1 LKYAGKPIPRNA
13 RSGLS
18 GQIKVP
24 IRKKPERQGIKYES
38 RIGNKKALFNEVE
51 SVKIH

>member
-1 LKYAGKPIPRNA
+1 LKYAGKPIPRSA

-24 IRKKPERQGIKYES
+24 NRKTPERQGIKNEQ
-38 RIGNKKALFNEVE
+38 RIGDEKSSIKRG
-51 SVKIH
+51 

>member
-18 GQIKVP
+18 GQIKDP
-24 IRKKPERQGIKYES
+24 IRKKPELQGIKNES
-38 RIGNKKALFNEVE
+38 RIGDEKN
-51 SVKIH
+51 SVK